1 MGEEG
6 SLLWHE
12 RAPQKITYT
21 PAFAVK
27 EVIDTTGAGNSFCG
41 AFLVGL
47 AAGRDP
53 EWSAALSTAVAS
65 FTVEQYGIPLK
76 GSVQELAPKRLHQ
89 VIGMQQ
95 TLEFSD

>member
-1 MGEEG
+1 MPRMCTVSKKCQELIAESG
-6 SLLWHE
+6 
-12 RAPQKITYT
+12 
-21 PAFAVK
+21 
-27 EVIDTTGAGNSFCG
+27 G

-89 VIGMQQ
+89 VIGMQE